1 LIEITGERIELLGPE
16 LLVARHPGRGRLHR
30 RGAELAAHHAA
41 FLVALDE
48 PGVLEHAQVLHE
60 PGQRH
65 VVGRRELAYR
75 EIALAKRIEDAAPR
89 RVRQGGEHGIE
100 RGALILNHQV

>member
-1 LIEITGERIELLGPE
+1 LIEITGQRIELVDPE
-16 LLVARHPGRGRLHR
+16 FLVARDPGGGRLHGG
-30 RGAELAAHHAA
+30 GAELAAHHPA

-75 EIALAKRIEDAAPR
+75 EIALAKGIEDAAAR

-100 RGALILNHQV
+100 RGASILNHQV